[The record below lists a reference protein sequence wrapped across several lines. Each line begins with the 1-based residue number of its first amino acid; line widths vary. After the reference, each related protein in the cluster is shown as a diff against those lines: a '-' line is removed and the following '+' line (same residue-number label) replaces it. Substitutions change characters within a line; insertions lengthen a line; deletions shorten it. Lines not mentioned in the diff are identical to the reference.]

1 MAEVRALCALCGSR
15 EGIDPAF
22 REATIR
28 LGMLMVA
35 RDMQL
40 VYGGGAV
47 GLMGVLADSVIA
59 AGGRVI
65 GVIPDFLMKKE
76 VGHRRLSDLLIT
88 GSMQDRKT
96 RMFEMSD
103 GFVILPGGLGTLDEA
118 FEIITWKQLRLHGA
132 PIVVLNVDGYWDP
145 LIALIER
152 VIGGGFA
159 NPSAADLVTVVES
172 ADAVFP
178 ALDAAPAAAR
188 PVLTSHL

>member
-15 EGIDPAF
+15 EGNDPAF

-35 RDMQL
+35 RDVQL

-59 AGGRVI
+59 AGGRVV

-118 FEIITWKQLRLHGA
+118 FEIITWKQLRLHAA
-132 PIVVLNVDGYWDP
+132 PIVVLNVGGYWDP

-152 VIGGGFA
+152 VVGGGFA
-159 NPSAADLVTVVES
+159 NPSATDLVTVVDC
-172 ADAVFP
+172 ADAVLP

>member
-15 EGIDPAF
+15 EGADSLY

-28 LGMLMVA
+28 LGVLMAA
-35 RDMQL
+35 RGMQL

-47 GLMGVLADSVIA
+47 GLMGVLADAVIA
-59 AGGRVI
+59 AGGRVV
-65 GVIPDFLMKKE
+65 GVIPDFLMQKE

-103 GFVILPGGLGTLDEA
+103 GFIILPGGLGTLDEA
-118 FEIITWKQLRLHGA
+118 FEIITWKQLGLHDA
-132 PIVVLNVDGYWDP
+132 PIVVLNVGSYWDP
-145 LIALIER
+145 LIALIGG
-152 VIGGGFA
+152 VIQGGFA
-159 NPSAADLVTVVES
+159 NRSAADLVTVVDS
-172 ADAVFP
+172 PDAVFP
-178 ALDAAPAAAR
+178 ALEAAPPAAR